1 MLTAWAAGKFVADA
15 IAPFV
20 KKCGIA
26 EKVNHR
32 KIIIPGAVAT
42 ISGDLDEELPDWE
55 VQIGPREGAHI
66 APFLKNLRT
75 EHILDGIHIDKM
87 YKINSRPYKEY
98 CVMVITIAESINIMS
113 KTIGPAMK
121 ERNAKPIQDMA
132 VAEAAAGA
140 DFLDVNIGPARKGGA
155 EMMEWLV
162 KTIHEV
168 VDLPLSLD
176 TTNLEAMEAGLKAH
190 KKGGRPIVNS
200 VSCQTDRIDLG
211 LDVVKKYNA
220 LMVGLLWGNDG
231 MPRDVN
237 ERAALAVDIIYKANE
252 KGIPNEDIF
261 IDPIVTPIS
270 GEINQVLACTEFL
283 GMLQDIAPGCKSTV
297 GLSNVSNGAPDH
309 LGPF

>member
-1 MLTAWAAGKFVADA
+1 M
-15 IAPFV
+15 IA
-20 KKCGIA
+20 
-26 EKVNHR
+26 
-32 KIIIPGAVAT
+32 
-42 ISGDLDEELPDWE
+42 
-55 VQIGPREGAHI
+55 
-66 APFLKNLRT
+66 
-75 EHILDGIHIDKM
+75 
-87 YKINSRPYKEY
+87 
-98 CVMVITIAESINIMS
+98 TIAESINIMS

-121 ERNAKPIQDMA
+121 EKNAKPIQEMA

-140 DFLDVNIGPARKGGA
+140 AFLDVNIGPARKGGA

-176 TTNLEAMEAGLKAH
+176 TTNIEAMEAGLKAH
-190 KKGGRPIVNS
+190 KKGGRPLVNS
-200 VSCQTDRIDLG
+200 VSCQTDRIEPG
-211 LDVVKKYNA
+211 LELVKKYNA
-220 LMVGLLWGNDG
+220 LMVGLLWGADG

-261 IDPIVTPIS
+261 IDPIATPIS

-297 GLSNVSNGAPDH
+297 GLSNVSNGAPAE
-309 LGPF
+309 LRPFLNRPYLLMLHKQGLYSAIVDAYDKEIMALAKGEMPEIYQLVCKVMDGQAVDMAALSKKEQQYVKSVNVLMGKNLYSHSWLEI